1 MGGGVDAGQMV
12 EGDLG
17 VELGGFQTAMA
28 QQGLDDPDVG
38 AALEH
43 VGGAGVAEQVAGA
56 GFFDLGLL
64 EQAFDA
70 GREGAS
76 AEAGALV
83 GEEQRGFA
91 VIVSQA
97 WPAFLLVTCDPGQG
111 ARSQRHGLDPT
122 VVSSAATSLK
132 AGPVLCSCRAR
143 TVRTG

>member
-1 MGGGVDAGQMV
+1 MGSVEDLAVRLGCEADQRMGGGVDAGQMV

-64 EQAFDA
+64 EQAF
-70 GREGAS
+70 
-76 AEAGALV
+76 
-83 GEEQRGFA
+83 
-91 VIVSQA
+91 
-97 WPAFLLVTCDPGQG
+97 
-111 ARSQRHGLDPT
+111 
-122 VVSSAATSLK
+122 
-132 AGPVLCSCRAR
+132 
-143 TVRTG
+143 